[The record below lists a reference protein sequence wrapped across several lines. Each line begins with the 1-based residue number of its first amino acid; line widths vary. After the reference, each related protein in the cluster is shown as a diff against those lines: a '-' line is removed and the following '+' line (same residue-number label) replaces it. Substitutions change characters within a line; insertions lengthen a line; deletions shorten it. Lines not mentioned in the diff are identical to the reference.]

1 MVNINPLLNLQQI
14 NLKKQFLIKKDLLEA
29 IYSVMT
35 LMKMAWNFQRLVLKG
50 LSHFL
55 DYQRLLI
62 MHQFISQIKESKVFY
77 YKVMKKMIL
86 EQKKPQLKINH
97 FLDYQENLFLDCL
110 EFQYLVK
117 KLECQLCQSNKQLHN
132 KFQFKSLLLQDKL
145 EDQSFKKKN

>member
-1 MVNINPLLNLQQI
+1 
-14 NLKKQFLIKKDLLEA
+14 
-29 IYSVMT
+29 
-35 LMKMAWNFQRLVLKG
+35 
-50 LSHFL
+50 
-55 DYQRLLI
+55 